1 MSRWTKLVE
10 TDYQGM
16 HVYVAFESFRPLYD
30 SDLELNEMIRKKPLW
45 TRLVI
50 VEWRVS
56 HVNSWANLEELLRA
70 QLQPFDN
77 GRSLFYIG
85 ETPSGLLRILPSP
98 GPYLGAMA
106 LPPSFV
112 GEIRNRGGNLDVN
125 LPARPS
131 P

>member
-1 MSRWTKLVE
+1 MSRWTKLLE
-10 TDYQGM
+10 TDYRGL
-16 HVYVAFESFRPLYD
+16 HVYVALEPFQPLYD
-30 SDLELNEMIRKKPLW
+30 SDLDLNEMIRKKPLW

-56 HVNSWANLEELLRA
+56 HVNSWANLEELVRA

-77 GRSLFYIG
+77 RTSLFYTG
-85 ETPSGLLRILPSP
+85 ETPGGPLRILPSP
-98 GPYLGAMA
+98 GPYLEAMV

-112 GEIRNRGGNLDVN
+112 AEIRSQGGNLDAN